1 MEEILDPKKPW
12 NIACAAWGIHL
23 KKEPATNRLQPG
35 GLRSSTERATR
46 ELAET
51 SPYGFRRFDRD
62 CFCAFMSSST
72 NKKESVVCSL
82 HIYLSPGLRERSR
95 IAREMSARPISLSAP
110 RSVAEASTTL
120 RHFPCLSLHQ
130 EPSLSASRPESEPTK
145 APHP

>member
-23 KKEPATNRLQPG
+23 QKEPATNRLQPG

-82 HIYLSPGLRERSR
+82 HPYLWPGLRSGAE
-95 IAREMSARPISLSAP
+95 SLG
-110 RSVAEASTTL
+110 RC
-120 RHFPCLSLHQ
+120 R
-130 EPSLSASRPESEPTK
+130 RD
-145 APHP
+145 

>member
-82 HIYLSPGLRERSR
+82 YLYLSPGLRSGAESLGRCRREQYLSR
-95 IAREMSARPISLSAP
+95 
-110 RSVAEASTTL
+110 L
-120 RHFPCLSLHQ
+120 RGQWQKPQRH
-130 EPSLSASRPESEPTK
+130 
-145 APHP
+145 

>member
-51 SPYGFRRFDRD
+51 SPYGLSRLLRD
-62 CFCAFMSSST
+62 CFCAFISSST
-72 NKKESVVCSL
+72 NKKDSVVCSL
-82 HIYLSPGLRERSR
+82 NRDHSSGLECGV
-95 IAREMSARPISLSAP
+95 ESLGK
-110 RSVAEASTTL
+110 R
-120 RHFPCLSLHQ
+120 RRDRCLSRLRGQ
-130 EPSLSASRPESEPTK
+130 WQQLQRYLGAFLFQPASGAQPVCFRS
-145 APHP
+145 

>member
-12 NIACAAWGIHL
+12 NIECAAWGIHL

-82 HIYLSPGLRERSR
+82 ALWFEDEVYGSVRNAKSTGPGTVRVRFDQ
-95 IAREMSARPISLSAP
+95 
-110 RSVAEASTTL
+110 AST
-120 RHFPCLSLHQ
+120 R
-130 EPSLSASRPESEPTK
+130 
-145 APHP
+145 